1 MEPTT
6 TPEPLAT
13 SYTLDAI
20 VLDTETT
27 GFEVERGHR
36 LVEIASCDVIAG
48 VPDLGWSTLVHPGRP
63 IPEEATKVHGITDA
77 MVAEAPTPEAFAR
90 GLRFRL
96 EGAVLCFHNAL
107 FDIPFVQELLRQ
119 AGADPLTNAVVDTLG
134 LARGIYGHGKWARNG
149 VTDCIGRLQL
159 SAETAHRALG
169 DARMTARLLCYFAG
183 WYEQHKGI
191 ASFAELCALS
201 QDIVRRTSWKR

>member
-27 GFEVERGHR
+27 GFEVSHGHR
-36 LVEIASCDVIAG
+36 LIEIASVDVIAG
-48 VPDLGWSTLVHPGRP
+48 VPDLDWSTLVHPGRP
-63 IPEEATKVHGITDA
+63 IPEDATRVHGITDA
-77 MVAEAPTPEAFAR
+77 MVAESPTPEAFAR

-96 EGAVLCFHNAL
+96 EGAVLCFHNAP
-107 FDIPFVQELLRQ
+107 FDLPFVQELFRL
-119 AGADPLTNAVVDTLG
+119 AGAEPLTNAVVDTLG
-134 LARGIYGHGKWARNG
+134 LARGIHGAGRGARNG
-149 VTDCIGRLQL
+149 VSALTARLQL
-159 SAETAHRALG
+159 PQETAHRALG